1 MDTLMLQ
8 RDEATRDR
16 VRQALE
22 FLDPRTIVFVLLSC
36 ALVPL
41 VLWTET
47 ETTELTSSPAQMTN
61 MRGVTDQTLS

>member
-22 FLDPRTIVFVLLSC
+22 FLDPRRLLHPFSFSC
-36 ALVPL
+36 CPLLACYWETAL
-41 VLWTET
+41 
-47 ETTELTSSPAQMTN
+47 LT
-61 MRGVTDQTLS
+61 